1 MVDKKNLENR
11 LNDIVGLKLTE
22 FYFQPTEEVLGG
34 NVIVLNFGD
43 KNRFSLHI
51 QCFLRATFNGKII
64 LTSSDEFFLQNYQKM
79 PLEEYDEQN
88 AYDRSLLSKTS
99 KELMILL
106 ELSVVE
112 TVFVSETADVV
123 ITFNNGAKI
132 EVIPDCLSE
141 GYEYYRFFNLKK
153 GSIHYIVNFRGKE
166 LVLRKC

>member
-64 LTSSDEFFLQNYQKM
+64 LTSSDEFFLQNYQRCHWKNMMNKM
-79 PLEEYDEQN
+79 
-88 AYDRSLLSKTS
+88 
-99 KELMILL
+99 LMI
-106 ELSVVE
+106 
-112 TVFVSETADVV
+112 
-123 ITFNNGAKI
+123 
-132 EVIPDCLSE
+132 EVYCQKHQ
-141 GYEYYRFFNLKK
+141 RNL
-153 GSIHYIVNFRGKE
+153 
-166 LVLRKC
+166 